1 MGILSG
7 PLTVS
12 LFQYGKFTAFDAL
25 MTQRALIAYSVGL
38 IGLIVVKVLARL
50 LFPPEDIKTPVKIAI
65 VTLILTQLMNG
76 VYWSVETCRAVTFY
90 WSGGVSECFAAL
102 LAVA

>member
-12 LFQYGKFTAFDAL
+12 LQYGKFAAFDAL

-38 IGLIVVKVLARL
+38 IGLV
-50 LFPPEDIKTPVKIAI
+50 
-65 VTLILTQLMNG
+65 
-76 VYWSVETCRAVTFY
+76 W
-90 WSGGVSECFAAL
+90 
-102 LAVA
+102 